1 MKYQTTQEIFWAQ
14 KFGNDYYERNKIED
28 IVPNKLNLFSEIFEN
43 INAVSSFLEFGPNI
57 GINLIAIRKLFPN
70 AKLNAVEINLKALE
84 KLEKSK
90 ICSNLWHDSILSF
103 SKKNIVDFSFT
114 SGVLIHINP
123 KHLSKAYKALY
134 HSSRKYILI
143 CEYYNPTP
151 VTIEYRGHKNKL
163 FKRDFAGELLKQYP
177 DLNLI
182 NYGFKYKNDN
192 DYPLD
197 DITWFLLRKS
207 I

>member
-1 MKYQTTQEIFWAQ
+1 MKYQTKQEIFWAQ

-90 ICSNLWHDSILSF
+90 ICSNLWHDSILNF

-114 SGVLIHINP
+114 SGVLIHIN
-123 KHLSKAYKALY
+123 YDN
-134 HSSRKYILI
+134 RIKY
-143 CEYYNPTP
+143 
-151 VTIEYRGHKNKL
+151 
-163 FKRDFAGELLKQYP
+163 
-177 DLNLI
+177 
-182 NYGFKYKNDN
+182 
-192 DYPLD
+192 
-197 DITWFLLRKS
+197 
-207 I
+207 

>member
-1 MKYQTTQEIFWAQ
+1 MI
-14 KFGNDYYERNKIED
+14 IELN
-28 IVPNKLNLFSEIFEN
+28 IKL
-43 INAVSSFLEFGPNI
+43 
-57 GINLIAIRKLFPN
+57 
-70 AKLNAVEINLKALE
+70 
-84 KLEKSK
+84 
-90 ICSNLWHDSILSF
+90 
-103 SKKNIVDFSFT
+103 
-114 SGVLIHINP
+114 
-123 KHLSKAYKALY
+123 
-134 HSSRKYILI
+134 LI